1 MAKTTQHAQDQLIK
15 IVLFGPESTGKTTLA
30 QSLANHY
37 QTNWVEEFARDY
49 LQKKYDDSGLI
60 CEPKDIMPIVEGQL
74 KLEKKKALNA
84 KKFLF
89 CDTNPLQTY
98 VYANAYYTNYEN
110 KRFETI
116 LNQLD
121 YQLYFLTNI
130 DTPWVKDDLRDKPTE
145 RHKMLKLFSDEL
157 KARNLKF
164 TLLSGNENQ
173 RLQQAITYIDKL
185 F

>member
-1 MAKTTQHAQDQLIK
+1 MAKTTEHAQNQLIK

-30 QSLANHY
+30 QSLANYY

-110 KRFETI
+110 K
-116 LNQLD
+116 
-121 YQLYFLTNI
+121 
-130 DTPWVKDDLRDKPTE
+130 
-145 RHKMLKLFSDEL
+145 
-157 KARNLKF
+157 
-164 TLLSGNENQ
+164 
-173 RLQQAITYIDKL
+173 
-185 F
+185 